1 MNPGAAWLPLVL
13 LALPAAAALPAY
25 LAPARLRRGLWAA
38 VSAAALGLAGLQARA
53 VVAGGPIPALGGE
66 LLVDGLAAVMALLVT
81 FLGFACSLYA
91 IGYLAGPQAHGPGGG
106 ERPEWP
112 ERLARL
118 EKRLPLFTALFLV
131 LESTL
136 LWVVM
141 TNNIVLLWVALEATT
156 LASALLVSFYWD
168 ARALEA
174 GYKYLLLL
182 TVGITAA
189 FFGCVLLYAAAAPL
203 MGHESALLISNL
215 RGVAGQIPPHLALTA
230 ALLLLIGFGTKAGLA
245 PFHPWVADAHAEA
258 PAVMSAFL
266 SSVIIKVPFV
276 GLLRVWSIFG
286 PRYPAL
292 NEVLLWLGAF
302 TMVTGA
308 ALALAQDDLKRL
320 HAYSSVSQVGF
331 IAAALGLGTPLG
343 YYAAVFFLLS
353 HALAK
358 GLLFLSTGAVVF
370 AAREVR
376 SITALGGLR
385 RVLPWTAG
393 CTLVGALSLAG
404 MPPFAGF
411 VAKAQV
417 LLAAA
422 DARHWVVLG
431 VGLATSLITM
441 AYMTGMWQRVFL
453 GRPGSAE
460 VVEEEIREVPVS
472 MRLAMLLLAAAVLL
486 LGLRPQVLDPL
497 LGLIAGI

>member
-1 MNPGAAWLPLVL
+1 MTPGPAWLPIAALAVPLV
-13 LALPAAAALPAY
+13 AALPV
-25 LAPARLRRGLWAA
+25 LFVPARLRKLLWVAASAA
-38 VSAAALGLAGLQARA
+38 VLVLAVLQARA

-66 LLVDGLAAVMALLVT
+66 LLVDGLAAVMALLIA
-81 FLGFACSLYA
+81 FLAFACSVYA
-91 IGYLAGPQAHGPGGG
+91 IGYLSAPQPHGAEGR

-112 ERLARL
+112 ERLVRL
-118 EKRLPLFTALFLV
+118 ERRLPLFTALFLV
-131 LESTL
+131 LEFTL

-141 TNNIVLLWVALEATT
+141 TNNVVLLWVALEATT

-168 ARALEA
+168 PRALEA

-182 TVGITAA
+182 TVGITSA

-215 RGVAGQIPPHLALTA
+215 RGVAGQIPSHLALTA

-308 ALALAQDDLKRL
+308 ALAVAQDDLKRL

-331 IAAALGLGTPLG
+331 IAAAMGLGTPLG
-343 YYAAVFFLLS
+343 YYAAIFFLLS

-385 RVLPWTAG
+385 RALPLTAA

-404 MPPFAGF
+404 LPPFGGF

-431 VGLATSLITM
+431 IALATSLITM

-453 GRPGSAE
+453 GRPGSPE
-460 VVEEEIREVPVS
+460 VVEEDVREVPVS
-472 MRLAMLLLAAAVLL
+472 MRLAMVLLAAAVLL
-486 LGLRPQVLDPL
+486 LGLRPQWLDPL
-497 LGLIAGI
+497 LSLIAGI

>member
-1 MNPGAAWLPLVL
+1 
-13 LALPAAAALPAY
+13 
-25 LAPARLRRGLWAA
+25 
-38 VSAAALGLAGLQARA
+38 
-53 VVAGGPIPALGGE
+53 
-66 LLVDGLAAVMALLVT
+66 
-81 FLGFACSLYA
+81 
-91 IGYLAGPQAHGPGGG
+91 
-106 ERPEWP
+106 
-112 ERLARL
+112 
-118 EKRLPLFTALFLV
+118 
-131 LESTL
+131 
-136 LWVVM
+136 
-141 TNNIVLLWVALEATT
+141 
-156 LASALLVSFYWD
+156 
-168 ARALEA
+168 
-174 GYKYLLLL
+174 
-182 TVGITAA
+182 
-189 FFGCVLLYAAAAPL
+189 

-308 ALALAQDDLKRL
+308 ALAVAQDDLKRL

-331 IAAALGLGTPLG
+331 IAAAMGLGTPLG
-343 YYAAVFFLLS
+343 YYAAIFFLLS

-385 RVLPWTAG
+385 RALPLTAA

-404 MPPFAGF
+404 LPPFGGF

-431 VGLATSLITM
+431 IALATSLITM

-453 GRPGSAE
+453 GRPGSPE
-460 VVEEEIREVPVS
+460 VVEEDVREVPVS
-472 MRLAMLLLAAAVLL
+472 MRLAMVLLAAAVLL
-486 LGLRPQVLDPL
+486 LGLRPQWLDPL
-497 LGLIAGI
+497 LSLIAGI

>member
-1 MNPGAAWLPLVL
+1 VNPGPAWLPITL
-13 LALPAAAALPAY
+13 LAVPLAAALPAL
-25 LAPARLRRGLWAA
+25 LARGRLRSGLWVAG
-38 VSAAALGLAGLQARA
+38 SAAALALAALQARA
-53 VVAGGPIPALGGE
+53 VVAGGPIAALGGE
-66 LLVDGLAAVMALLVT
+66 LLVDGLAAVMALLIA
-81 FLGFACSLYA
+81 FLAFACSVYA
-91 IGYLAGPQAHGPGGG
+91 IGYLGGSPAHGRGEG

-118 EKRLPLFTALFLV
+118 ERRLPLFTALFLV

-168 ARALEA
+168 PRALEA

-182 TVGITAA
+182 TVGITSA

-203 MGHESALLISNL
+203 TGHESALLISHL
-215 RGVAGQIPPHLALTA
+215 RGVATQVPPHLALTA

-266 SSVIIKVPFV
+266 SSIIIKVPFV

-286 PRYPAL
+286 PLYPAL
-292 NEVLLWLGAF
+292 NEVLLWLGVF

-308 ALALAQDDLKRL
+308 ALAVAQDDLKRL

-331 IAAALGLGTPLG
+331 IAAAMGLGTPLG

-370 AAREVR
+370 AAHEIR

-385 RVLPWTAG
+385 RVLPLTAG

-404 MPPFAGF
+404 MPPFVGF

-431 VGLATSLITM
+431 VGLVTSLITM
-441 AYMTGMWQRVFL
+441 GYMTGMWQRVFL
-453 GRPGSAE
+453 GRPGSPE
-460 VVEEEIREVPVS
+460 VVEEEIHEVPAS
-472 MRLAMLLLAAAVLL
+472 MRLAMVLLVAAILL
-486 LGLRPQVLDPL
+486 LGLRPQWLDPL
-497 LGLIAGI
+497 LNLVAGI